1 MGIAMSVVTLSPN
14 YVRKIAKTYK
24 LLRAGEADADP
35 KILETFQVAADRC
48 LKAHMRAQ
56 LQLTPD
62 VKLPMAAVLMMLEYV
77 HQECTTRLEPVPTPE
92 DLAPTP
98 MTPERRHF
106 LRRAIERLQAL
117 VAA

>member
-1 MGIAMSVVTLSPN
+1 MSVVVLSPN

-24 LLRAGEADADP
+24 LLRAGEAADP
-35 KILETFQVAADRC
+35 KVLETFQAAADRC

-62 VKLPMAAVLMMLEYV
+62 VKLPLAAVLMMLEYV
-77 HQECTTRLEPVPTPE
+77 HQECTTRLEPVPMPE

-98 MTPERRHF
+98 LTPEGRHF
-106 LRRAIERLQAL
+106 VRRAIERLQAL

>member
-1 MGIAMSVVTLSPN
+1 MSVVLLSPN

-24 LLRAGEADADP
+24 LLRAGEAEADP
-35 KILETFQVAADRC
+35 KVLETFQAAADRC
-48 LKAHMRAQ
+48 LRAHMRAQ

-77 HQECTTRLEPVPTPE
+77 HSECTARLEPVPTPE

-98 MTPERRHF
+98 VTPEGRRF
-106 LRRAIERLQAL
+106 IQRALERLQAL

>member
-1 MGIAMSVVTLSPN
+1 MSVVTLSPN

-24 LLRAGEADADP
+24 LLRAGEPADA
-35 KILETFQVAADRC
+35 KVLETFQAAADRC
-48 LKAHMRAQ
+48 LKAHMRAS

-77 HQECTTRLEPVPTPE
+77 RSECTARLEPVPQPE
-92 DLAPTP
+92 DLAPMP
-98 MTPERRHF
+98 LTPERLGF
-106 LRRAIERLQAL
+106 LRAAVQRLQAL